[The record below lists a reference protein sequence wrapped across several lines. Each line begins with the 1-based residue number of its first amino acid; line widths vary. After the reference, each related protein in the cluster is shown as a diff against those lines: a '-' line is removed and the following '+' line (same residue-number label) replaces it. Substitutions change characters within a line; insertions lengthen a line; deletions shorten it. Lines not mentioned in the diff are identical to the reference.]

1 MQLFSYGNSKLPTET
16 LIVNITSAH
25 NCPSDKLGLCNCSN
39 VCYAKKCERI
49 YSNYLNKNLKVEKL
63 MSI

>member
-25 NCPSDKLGLCNCSN
+25 NCPSDKLGLCNCN
-39 VCYAKKCERI
+39 DVCYAKNAKEYI
-49 YSNYLNKNLKVEKL
+49 QT
-63 MSI
+63 I